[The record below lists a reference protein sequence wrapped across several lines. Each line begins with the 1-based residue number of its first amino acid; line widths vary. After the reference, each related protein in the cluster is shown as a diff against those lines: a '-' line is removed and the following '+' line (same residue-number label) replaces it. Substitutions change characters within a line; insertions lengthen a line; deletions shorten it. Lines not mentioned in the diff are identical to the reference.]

1 MSEINAL
8 EIIENLHEYDTGV
21 EPDTELTLN
30 NKDQDEHKSDFI
42 SIAKKIERFHQI
54 KKQNLGAE
62 LSELGEPVWK
72 IMLRLFISTDMQQK
86 ITVADISEKISFPE
100 TTVLRYIK
108 ILYNNGYVTQLY
120 ASEQHNSALQLT
132 LQGQMIM
139 RNTLRALNA

>member
-86 ITVADISEKISFPE
+86 ITVADISETISFPE

-108 ILYNNGYVTQLY
+108 ILYNNGYVTQLN

>member
-8 EIIENLHEYDTGV
+8 EMIENLHEYDTGV

-86 ITVADISEKISFPE
+86 ITVADISETISFPE

-108 ILYNNGYVTQLY
+108 ILYNNGYVTQLN